1 MSLGLLRW
9 SQIAVVSLSLMLPA
23 SVLAADH
30 ATAAHGDSATT
41 ADHHPTGLPMSWTRD
56 LALFSLVT
64 FVVYLTVLRVGA
76 WEPLR
81 AGLTERER
89 RIRQDISD
97 ADSNRQKS
105 EQLLKDYESR
115 LVKAQEEVREIMVEA
130 RRDADRLKVEIATS
144 AQKEA
149 DAIKQ
154 RAIAEIQRSKDQAL
168 TELFE
173 FVSTN
178 VVNATIQVIG
188 RTLTDND
195 HERLVKE
202 SLSQLNV
209 RRN

>member
-1 MSLGLLRW
+1 M
-9 SQIAVVSLSLMLPA
+9 
-23 SVLAADH
+23 
-30 ATAAHGDSATT
+30 
-41 ADHHPTGLPMSWTRD
+41 
-56 LALFSLVT
+56 
-64 FVVYLTVLRVGA
+64 
-76 WEPLR
+76 
-81 AGLTERER
+81 
-89 RIRQDISD
+89 
-97 ADSNRQKS
+97 
-105 EQLLKDYESR
+105 KDYESR
-115 LVKAQEEVREIMVEA
+115 LAKAQEEVREIMVEA